1 MAQIYEQRN
10 NVNSLFGLYNVDR
23 QTGEIA
29 LADPGRFNDNVY
41 DHVLRG
47 KDGIQ
52 MKIKNSDK
60 LVNALSNPSAYL
72 ENKRNDL
79 KQIAIKLDGE
89 FETSFRRHISRN
101 IPLKEARENTKK
113 DVDELYDKL
122 MKFHQQDFPDE
133 IVQRLV
139 KKMVG
144 GN

>member
-1 MAQIYEQRN
+1 MANIYEPRD
-10 NVNSLFGLYNVDR
+10 NVNSLFGLFNIDR
-23 QTGEIA
+23 QTGIVA
-29 LADPGRFNDNVY
+29 PVNADIFRDNVY

-47 KDGIQ
+47 KNGIQ
-52 MKIKNSDK
+52 MKIKNSEK
-60 LVNALSNPSAYL
+60 MVNALANPSLYL

-79 KQIAIKLDGE
+79 MQIAVKLDTE